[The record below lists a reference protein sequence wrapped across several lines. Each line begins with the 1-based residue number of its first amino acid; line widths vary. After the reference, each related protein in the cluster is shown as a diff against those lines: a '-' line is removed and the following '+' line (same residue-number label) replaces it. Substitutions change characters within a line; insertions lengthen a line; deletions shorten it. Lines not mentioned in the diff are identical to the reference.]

1 MTIIDA
7 IPAMI
12 LLVLDDVTT
21 EAELATPLSPVED
34 ELLEDE
40 LLVDGRLVVG
50 LPVEEEDEDVG
61 GRGKLRASVRSHE
74 KT

>member
-7 IPAMI
+7 IPTMI

-40 LLVDGRLVVG
+40 LLVDGRWLG
-50 LPVEEEDEDVG
+50 LPVEEDEDMG
-61 GRGKLRASVRSHE
+61 GRGKFSASVRSHE